1 MTEFTELLEGFQRDG
16 DAWTVTVSDD
26 WLQGRTVY
34 GGLGAALCL
43 EATQRSIPDLPPL
56 RSAQVSFAGPATGRL
71 RIQSSVLRRGKST
84 VFASTDLSGDDG
96 FATRAM
102 LCFGA
107 ARPSSVSVDTVSP
120 QTPAPPDQCPPFFK
134 GAPPFLHFLQHIE
147 GKSAGQNLPF
157 SGAAEPDMTIW
168 LRHRDPALKPSL
180 VALLA
185 LADAPPPAWEVALPD
200 LRSRLAATP
209 HVAILAPDD
218 ALIAQLIVKL
228 LGDRGIA
235 VSTEIA
241 DYLVPRIERSYVAVL
256 NVVDILD
263 QAMLSHHRR
272 MTVPLARRA
281 LEDARMVGRSRI
293 NV

>member
-1 MTEFTELLEGFQRDG
+1 MTEFTELLEGFQRNG

-107 ARPSSVSVDTVSP
+107 ARPSTLTVDTVAAP
-120 QTPAPPDQCPPFFK
+120 TPKSPDQCPPFFK

-147 GKSAGQNLPF
+147 GKSAGRNLPF

-185 LADAPPPAWEVALPD
+185 LADAPPPGVLAMAAKPGAISTMTWSID
-200 LRSRLAATP
+200 LLTDEIKTDDGWWLVRVTADSAADGYTSQTMTVWNAKGEPTMISRQ
-209 HVAILAPDD
+209 HVA
-218 ALIAQLIVKL
+218 
-228 LGDRGIA
+228 
-235 VSTEIA
+235 
-241 DYLVPRIERSYVAVL
+241 
-256 NVVDILD
+256 
-263 QAMLSHHRR
+263 MFF
-272 MTVPLARRA
+272 
-281 LEDARMVGRSRI
+281 
-293 NV
+293 